1 MWQIKAKNEN
11 YILKTVESNERVCS
25 ARVAAPNILNS
36 KDDIKIL
43 IFITEK
49 FLSNLKSNNLVCQQ
63 KKIFNFIMTM

>member
-25 ARVAAPNILNS
+25 ARVAAPNILNL

-43 IFITEK
+43 IFTTEQIFK
-49 FLSNLKSNNLVCQQ
+49 HF
-63 KKIFNFIMTM
+63 KKTTT